1 MVRRGIARPTNE
13 LKPTAMAAIGPE
25 EAAAESAHSEAAK
38 PAPSLG
44 SYQESPY
51 YAPERGGNH
60 PAPRVLGQAYVTQ
73 EQREARKREVL
84 GGQGSEKS
92 ANTGAAGA
100 TSAAAGGSAHADY
113 SSQELHEKT
122 VIESAYAAGV
132 KKLAEER
139 GLGVEHQTL
148 GGAGAGT
155 SGSAR
160 KEPIVEVI
168 GIEDREKAEK
178 VALKATRDL
187 EKKGQDVL
195 NSKIVVDANKREIYI
210 EQGAGDAQ
218 RTQDAERAQRQAE
231 LAGAPGA
238 LGVAAAGGAV
248 GAGAG
253 ALGSRSTHPDAAFDE
268 KNPRDVDPRL
278 FHSQHQEVKRE
289 LEQDAQEG
297 RLGEVK
303 PTGSAGGSGVN
314 AGSAAVVGAAGA
326 AGVFAAS
333 RGGHSHQTPDAAF
346 NEENPRDV
354 DPRQFHSQ
362 HEHVKDELEEY
373 VQEGRLGAIEPE
385 SSALGAG
392 AGATGSRDA
401 GPTGGSS
408 GSKQT
413 AGSSGAALGAPD
425 SAFASGAALGAPA
438 AAFQQPSTG
447 TAISSLGSRGATHGA
462 PDAAF
467 DEPNPREVDPT
478 KFHSQHEKVKDEL
491 EEYAEEGRLGDVK
504 PQSGSFGYGTAAAAG
519 VAGATAGVAGLGLAS
534 QGKSHEQPDATF
546 HLLNPGDVDPRKYH
560 SQHEEVKRELEDQAE
575 EGTLGNVSATNDR
588 SGYRE
593 PYPSTSTG
601 SSGAPDPSHY
611 QNVKVIGVKDKER
624 AGDLARQAVAAIQGR
639 PEILE
644 NTKELRVDA
653 SGAVTDEQGAFLL
666 QLGRGLISEDTQ
678 ARGGLVTPPVAGS
691 RQSKALASEWP
702 SQTAQPSSNLSNQ
715 PNTSSLGSGAYG
727 SAGSAAA
734 GLAFGSLRTPGANTA
749 FGTQESDP
757 FGSGASLRAGTAG
770 HDASTTAAPGAGASS
785 ESADAA
791 PDQQALVA
799 MPGALNF

>member
-1 MVRRGIARPTNE
+1 
-13 LKPTAMAAIGPE
+13 MAAVGPE
-25 EAAAESAHSEAAK
+25 EAAAESAHSEAAR

-73 EQREARKREVL
+73 EQREARKREVM

-92 ANTGAAGA
+92 PIT
-100 TSAAAGGSAHADY
+100 GSAGTSSAGTGSTGNAEY

-148 GGAGAGT
+148 AGAGAGS

-160 KEPIVEVI
+160 NEPIVEVI
-168 GIEDREKAEK
+168 GIEDRDKAQK

-187 EKKGQDVL
+187 EKKGEDVL
-195 NSKIVVDANKREIYI
+195 NSKIVVDANRREIFI
-210 EQGAGDAQ
+210 EKGAGAAQ

-231 LAGAPGA
+231 LSGAAGA
-238 LGVAAAGGAV
+238 LGGAAGGA
-248 GAGAG
+248 AGAAGGG
-253 ALGSRSTHPDAAFDE
+253 ALGSHSSHPDAAFDE
-268 KNPRDVDPRL
+268 KNPRDVNPHQ

-297 RLGEVK
+297 RLGDVK

-326 AGVFAAS
+326 AGVYAANH
-333 RGGHSHQTPDAAF
+333 RGHSTQTPDAAF
-346 NEENPRDV
+346 NKENPRDV

-373 VQEGRLGAIEPE
+373 AQEGRLGAIEPE

-392 AGATGSRDA
+392 SGAGAPASRAA
-401 GPTGGSS
+401 GPTGGS
-408 GSKQT
+408 GGTQQT
-413 AGSSGAALGAPD
+413 SGSSGAALGAPD
-425 SAFASGAALGAPA
+425 SAFASNAALGAPA
-438 AAFQQPSTG
+438 AAFQQPS
-447 TAISSLGSRGATHGA
+447 SGATHGA

-467 DEPNPREVDPT
+467 DEPNPREVDPR

-504 PQSGSFGYGTAAAAG
+504 PQSGSSGYGTAAAAG

-575 EGTLGNVSATNDR
+575 EGTLGNVSATNDS

-593 PYPSTSTG
+593 PYPSTSTA
-601 SSGAPDPSHY
+601 SSGVPDPSHY
-611 QNVKVIGVKDKER
+611 QNVKVIGVKDTDKAR
-624 AGDLARQAVAAIQGR
+624 DLARQAVAAIQGR

-644 NTKELRVDA
+644 KTKELRVDA
-653 SGAVTDEQGAFLL
+653 SGAVTDENGAFLL
-666 QLGRGLISEDTQ
+666 QLGRGLISEDTH

-691 RQSKALASEWP
+691 QQSKALASEWP
-702 SQTAQPSSNLSNQ
+702 TQSAQPSSNLSNQ
-715 PNTSSLGSGAYG
+715 ANTSGLGSGAYG
-727 SAGSAAA
+727 STGSAAA

-749 FGTQESDP
+749 FGTQESDT
-757 FGSGASLRAGTAG
+757 FGSGASLRAGNASHGGT
-770 HDASTTAAPGAGASS
+770 STTAAPGAGASS
-785 ESADAA
+785 GSADAA
-791 PDQQALVA
+791 PDLQALVA

>member
-1 MVRRGIARPTNE
+1 
-13 LKPTAMAAIGPE
+13 MAAVGPE
-25 EAAAESAHSEAAK
+25 EAAAETAHSEAAK

-84 GGQGSEKS
+84 GNQGSEKY
-92 ANTGAAGA
+92 ANTGSAGA
-100 TSAAAGGSAHADY
+100 GSAGASSAGTGSSGNPEY

-139 GLGVEHQTL
+139 GLGVEHQKL
-148 GGAGAGT
+148 GGAGAG
-155 SGSAR
+155 SSSSAGN
-160 KEPIVEVI
+160 EPVVEVI
-168 GIEDREKAEK
+168 GIADRDKAQK

-210 EQGAGDAQ
+210 EKGAGDAQ
-218 RTQDAERAQRQAE
+218 RTQEAERAQRQAE
-231 LAGAPGA
+231 LSGATGA
-238 LGVAAAGGAV
+238 LGGAAAGGAA
-248 GAGAG
+248 GAAGAG

-268 KNPRDVDPRL
+268 NNPRDVDPRE

-297 RLGEVK
+297 RLGDVK
-303 PTGSAGGSGVN
+303 PTDSAGGSGVG
-314 AGSAAVVGAAGA
+314 AGSAAVIGAAGA
-326 AGVFAAS
+326 AGVYAAN
-333 RGGHSHQTPDAAF
+333 RGGHSKQTPDAAF

-373 VQEGRLGAIEPE
+373 AQEGRLGAIEPE
-385 SSALGAG
+385 SSALGSGAG
-392 AGATGSRDA
+392 AGAGSGATGSRAA

-413 AGSSGAALGAPD
+413 NSSSGAALGAPD
-425 SAFASGAALGAPA
+425 AAFASGAALGAPA
-438 AAFQQPSTG
+438 AASQQPSTS
-447 TAISSLGSRGATHGA
+447 ASQGSRGTGLTTLGA

-467 DEPNPREVDPT
+467 DEPNPREVDPR
-478 KFHSQHEKVKDEL
+478 KYHSQHEKVKDEL

-504 PQSGSFGYGTAAAAG
+504 PQSGSSGYGTAAAAG

-560 SQHEEVKRELEDQAE
+560 SQHEEVKQELEDQAQ
-575 EGTLGNVSATNDR
+575 EGTLGNVSATHDS

-593 PYPSTSTG
+593 PYPSTSTA
-601 SSGAPDPSHY
+601 SSGVPEPSHY
-611 QNVKVIGVKDKER
+611 QNVKVIGVKDTETAR
-624 AGDLARQAVAAIQGR
+624 DLAKQAVAAIQGR

-644 NTKELRVDA
+644 KTKELRVDA
-653 SGAVTDEQGAFLL
+653 SGAVTDENGAFLL
-666 QLGRGLISEDTQ
+666 QLGRGLISEDTH
-678 ARGGLVTPPVAGS
+678 AHGGLVTPPVAGS
-691 RQSKALASEWP
+691 QQSKALASEYP
-702 SQTAQPSSNLSNQ
+702 AQSAQPSSNLSNQ
-715 PNTSSLGSGAYG
+715 PNTSGLGSGAYG

-749 FGTQESDP
+749 FGTQESDTL
-757 FGSGASLRAGTAG
+757 GSGASLRAGLAG
-770 HDASTTAAPGAGASS
+770 HGASTTAAPGAGASS
-785 ESADAA
+785 GSADAA